1 LSRQLGQARWTDLFI
16 RKPVLAIALSAVI
29 AILGGY
35 GLSSL
40 TVREYPKLVSTSISV
55 NTAYPGASPQT
66 IQSYITEPLSRVLG
80 SVPGL
85 NYLTSS
91 SSQGQSSI
99 TLNMR
104 LNTNPDAALAQT
116 LTKIKQIEPQLPR
129 DSFPPSVNAS
139 SGHRTALMY
148 IAFYSPNDSMRTPQ
162 IVDYVVRNVQPR
174 IQTVA
179 GVAEAQIV
187 PPSISGGNGNNQ
199 AVRIWLEPLKM
210 AARHITATDV
220 RNALAAQNI
229 VAAIGKT
236 KGPMISIPLTS
247 NLELNQPEQFKK
259 LVITTVANKPIYL
272 EDVARVEMGAENYD
286 SRFYFDGHLSVAI
299 GIQTTPSANAL
310 DTAMGVSKQIESL
323 RKQLPPGLAVGLP
336 YNAATF
342 IDSSIHEVVT
352 TISITLAVVM
362 LVIYLFLGSF
372 RGLLIP
378 GIAIPLSLAGAGFF
392 MFLSGY
398 SYNLITLLA
407 FVLAIGLVV
416 DDAIV
421 VVENVHRHID
431 AGRSGFQAAVLSA
444 RELTMPVIVMSTTL
458 VAVFL
463 PVIFTGGL
471 TGILFT
477 EFALTIIFAV
487 LVSMVVAL
495 TLSPVMS
502 GHFLRHTPKQGLAY
516 VLEQAYKRL
525 NHTFDRSLH
534 GFLEIPS
541 AGLVFILATLIAV
554 YFMFTSVRH
563 ELSPPQNSDV
573 IFTVNNVQ
581 PDASPGYIR
590 LYAKQ
595 VLDVLSHLPEKAH
608 SFMVTGFSPAGA
620 GSNGFFAGVTLK
632 SGDAQ
637 ERTAEQIKPKLQAAL
652 NKIAGVQGAAFTPPP
667 LPGSAGLFPIDFVIT
682 SDGSFETLEQIA
694 QQVLAEARQSGKF
707 LFIQKNLKIDQPQYD
722 IRINRKLAAD
732 LGINM
737 RNIAS
742 NLQTMLSGAYVNRFT
757 RNGYAYQVIPQ
768 VPMNHRATYKAL
780 EKIYLRSASGQMV
793 PLSTLVDFKIRVIP
807 QALPQFNRLNSVSL
821 QGVQFPGVSEGDAL
835 AFLKTA
841 TEKASPTVTINYS
854 GASRQF
860 IEQGDTFMVSI
871 LLAIVLIYLLL
882 AAQFN
887 SFRDS
892 LIILFTVPMAAVGA
906 LLLMTPGLASLNI
919 YTQIALI
926 TLVGLITKQGILV
939 VQFANDLQHD
949 EGLGIREAVERAA
962 SIRLRPVLMTTLA
975 MVLGVIPLIIAT
987 GSSAPPR
994 NQLGIV
1000 IAGGL
1005 GIGAFFS
1012 LYIVPLMYLYLARDA
1027 ASMRKTE
1034 DQQRQDLET
1043 LAAEK
1048 QTRGE

>member
-1 LSRQLGQARWTDLFI
+1 MSRRSQQARWTDLFI

-29 AILGGY
+29 AILGAY

-104 LNTNPDAALAQT
+104 LNTNPNAALAQT
-116 LTKIKQIEPQLPR
+116 LTKIKQIEPQLPK

-148 IAFYSPNDSMRTPQ
+148 IAFYSPDDSMRTPQ

-199 AVRIWLEPLKM
+199 AVRIWLDSVKM
-210 AARHITATDV
+210 AARQITASDV
-220 RNALAAQNI
+220 RKALSRQNI
-229 VAAIGKT
+229 VTAIGKT
-236 KGPMISIPLTS
+236 KGPLISIPLTS
-247 NLELNQPEQFKK
+247 NLELTRPEQFKK
-259 LVITTVANKPIYL
+259 LVVTTRANKPIYL
-272 EDVARVEMGAENYD
+272 DDVARVEMGAENYD

-310 DTAMGVSKQIESL
+310 DTAMGVSKQIEAL

-352 TISITLAVVM
+352 TISITLAIVM

-372 RGLLIP
+372 HGLLIP

-431 AGRSGFQAAVLSA
+431 AGRSGFQAAILSA

-458 VAVFL
+458 IAVFL

-477 EFALTIIFAV
+477 EFAMTIIFAV

-502 GHFLRHTPKQGLAY
+502 GHFLQNTPRQGLAY
-516 VLEQAYKRL
+516 VLERTYKRL
-525 NHTFDRSLH
+525 NHAFDRSLH
-534 GFLEIPS
+534 GFLEFPS
-541 AGLVFILATLIAV
+541 AGLVFIAATLIAV

-581 PDASPGYIR
+581 PDASPGYIKI
-590 LYAKQ
+590 YARQ
-595 VLDVLSHLPEKAH
+595 VLKILNSLPEKAH

-620 GSNGFFAGVTLK
+620 GSSGFFAGVTLK
-632 SGDAQ
+632 SG
-637 ERTAEQIKPKLQAAL
+637 ELGGRTAEQIKPKLQASL
-652 NKIAGVQGAAFTPPP
+652 NRIAGVQGAAFTPPP

-694 QQVLAEARQSGKF
+694 QEVLTRARRSGKF
-707 LFIQKNLKIDQPQYD
+707 MFIQKNLKIDQPQYE
-722 IRINRKLAAD
+722 IRIDRKLAAD
-732 LGINM
+732 LGIDM
-737 RNIAS
+737 RKIAG
-742 NLQTMLSGAYVNRFT
+742 NLQTLLSGAYINRFT

-768 VPMNHRATYKAL
+768 VPMNQRATRQAL
-780 EKIYLRSASGQMV
+780 AQIYLRSASGQMV
-793 PLSTLVDFKIRVIP
+793 SLASLVHFKTRVIP

-821 QGVQFPGVSEGDAL
+821 QGVQFPGVSEGEAL
-835 AFLKTA
+835 AFLKST
-841 TEKASPTVTINYS
+841 TEKTSPTVNINYS

-892 LIILFTVPMAAVGA
+892 LIILFTVPMSAAGA

-949 EGLGIREAVERAA
+949 EGLSIREAVEKAA

-975 MVLGVIPLIIAT
+975 MVLGVIPLIMAS

-1000 IAGGL
+1000 IAAGL

-1027 ASMRKTE
+1027 AHLRKTE
-1034 DQQRQDLET
+1034 AQQHRELET
-1043 LAAEK
+1043 LEG
-1048 QTRGE
+1048 GE

>member
-1 LSRQLGQARWTDLFI
+1 MSAKSKQARWTDLFI

-99 TLNMR
+99 ILNMR
-104 LNTNPDAALAQT
+104 LNTNPNAALAQT
-116 LTKIKQIEPQLPR
+116 LTKIKQIEPQLPK

-174 IQTVA
+174 IQTVP

-199 AVRIWLEPLKM
+199 AVRIWLDPLKM
-210 AARHITATDV
+210 AARKVTATDV
-220 RNALAAQNI
+220 RNALASQNI

-247 NLELNQPEQFKK
+247 NLELNKPAQFKK

-310 DTAMGVSKQIESL
+310 DTALGVSKQIEAL

-342 IDSSIHEVVT
+342 IDSSIHEVVA

-407 FVLAIGLVV
+407 FVMAIGLVV

-431 AGRSGFQAAVLSA
+431 AGRSGFQAAILSA

-477 EFALTIIFAV
+477 EFAMTIIFAV

-502 GHFLRHTPKQGLAY
+502 GHFLRHTPKQGLSHF
-516 VLEQAYKRL
+516 LERTYNRL
-525 NHTFDRSLH
+525 NQAFDRSLH
-534 GFLEIPS
+534 GFLEFPS
-541 AGLVFILATLIAV
+541 AGLVFIAATLIAV

-581 PDASPGYIR
+581 PDASPGYIK

-632 SGDAQ
+632 TGGTH
-637 ERTAEQIKPKLQAAL
+637 ERTAEQIKPKLQVAL

-682 SDGSFETLEQIA
+682 SDGPFNTLEQIA
-694 QQVLAEARQSGKF
+694 QQVLTAARKSGKF

-722 IRINRKLAAD
+722 IRINRKIAAD

-737 RNIAS
+737 RDIAS
-742 NLQTMLSGAYVNRFT
+742 NLQTMLSGAYINRFT
-757 RNGYAYQVIPQ
+757 RKGYAYQVIPQ
-768 VPMNHRATYKAL
+768 VPMNYRATRKAL
-780 EKIYLRSASGQMV
+780 KKIYLRSASGRMV
-793 PLSTLVDFKIRVIP
+793 PLSTLVSFKIRVIP

-821 QGVQFPGVSEGDAL
+821 QGVQFPGVSEGEAL
-835 AFLKTA
+835 SFLKTA
-841 TEKASPTVTINYS
+841 TNKASPTVHVDYS

-860 IEQGDTFMVSI
+860 IEQGDTFMISI

-892 LIILFTVPMAAVGA
+892 LIILFTVPMSAAGA

-926 TLVGLITKQGILV
+926 TLIGLITKQGILV

-949 EGLGIREAVERAA
+949 EGLGIREAVEKAA

-1034 DQQRQDLET
+1034 DQQRRDLEA
-1043 LAAEK
+1043 LATEK
-1048 QTRGE
+1048 QTK

>member
-1 LSRQLGQARWTDLFI
+1 MSIQSRQPRWTDLFI

-99 TLNMR
+99 TLNMH

-187 PPSISGGNGNNQ
+187 PPSVSGGNGNNQ
-199 AVRIWLEPLKM
+199 AVRIWLDPVRM

-220 RNALAAQNI
+220 RNALSRQNI

-236 KGPMISIPLTS
+236 KGPLIAIPLTS
-247 NLELNQPEQFKK
+247 NLELNRPEQFKK
-259 LVITTVANKPIYL
+259 LVLTTVANKPIYL

-310 DTAMGVSKQIESL
+310 DTALGVSKQIEAL

-431 AGRSGFQAAVLSA
+431 AGRTGFQAAILSA

-463 PVIFTGGL
+463 PVIFSGGL
-471 TGILFT
+471 TGILFS

-487 LVSMVVAL
+487 LVSMLVAL

-502 GHFLRHTPKQGLAY
+502 GHFLRHTPRQGLAY
-516 VLEQAYKRL
+516 ILERAYNRL
-525 NHTFDRSLH
+525 NQAFDRSLH
-534 GFLEIPS
+534 GFLEFPS
-541 AGLVFILATLIAV
+541 TGLVFIAATLIAV

-581 PDASPGYIR
+581 PNASPGYIK

-595 VLDVLSHLPEKAH
+595 VLKILNKLPEKAH

-632 SGDAQ
+632 SGAAQ

-652 NKIAGVQGAAFTPPP
+652 NQIAGVQGAAFTPPP

-682 SDGSFETLEQIA
+682 SDGPFETLEQIA
-694 QQVLAEARQSGKF
+694 QEVLAEARRSGKF
-707 LFIQKNLKIDQPQYD
+707 MFIQKNLKIDQPQYEIHID
-722 IRINRKLAAD
+722 RKLAAD
-732 LGINM
+732 LGIDM
-737 RNIAS
+737 REIAG
-742 NLQTMLSGAYVNRFT
+742 NLQTLLSGAYINRFT
-757 RNGYAYQVIPQ
+757 RNGYAYQVVPQ
-768 VPMNHRATYKAL
+768 VPMNQRATRQAL
-780 EKIYLRSASGQMV
+780 EHIYLRSAGGQMI
-793 PLSTLVDFKIRVIP
+793 PLSTLASFKTRVIP

-821 QGVQFPGVSEGDAL
+821 QGVQFPGVSEGEAL
-835 AFLKTA
+835 AFLKT
-841 TEKASPTVTINYS
+841 TTQKVSPTANINYS

-860 IEQGDTFMVSI
+860 IEQGDTFIVSI

-892 LIILFTVPMAAVGA
+892 LIILFTVPMSAAGA

-949 EGLGIREAVERAA
+949 EGLGIRKAVEKAA

-975 MVLGVIPLIIAT
+975 MVLGVIPLIIAS

-1027 ASMRKTE
+1027 TSLRETE
-1034 DQQRQDLET
+1034 AQQRRDLE
-1043 LAAEK
+1043 LLDGEK
-1048 QTRGE
+1048 

>member
-1 LSRQLGQARWTDLFI
+1 MSAQSKQARWTDLFI

-116 LTKIKQIEPQLPR
+116 LTKIKQIEPQLPK

-148 IAFYSPNDSMRTPQ
+148 IAFYSPDDSMRTPQ
-162 IVDYVVRNVQPR
+162 IVDYVVRNMQPR
-174 IQTVA
+174 IQTVP

-187 PPSISGGNGNNQ
+187 PPSVSGGNGNNQ
-199 AVRIWLEPLKM
+199 AVRIWLDPLKM
-210 AARHITATDV
+210 AAHHVTAADV
-220 RNALAAQNI
+220 RNALSAQNI

-236 KGPMISIPLTS
+236 KGPLISIPLTS

-259 LVITTVANKPIYL
+259 LVITTVGNTPIYL

-310 DTAMGVSKQIESL
+310 DTAMGVTKQIEAL

-431 AGRSGFQAAVLSA
+431 AGRSGFQAAILSA

-477 EFALTIIFAV
+477 EFAMTMIFAV

-502 GHFLRHTPKQGLAY
+502 GHFLRHTPRRGLAY
-516 VLEQAYKRL
+516 VLERAYNRL
-525 NHTFDRSLH
+525 NHGFDRSLH

-541 AGLVFILATLIAV
+541 AGLLFIVATLIAV

-563 ELSPPQNSDV
+563 ELSPPQNGDV

-595 VLDVLSHLPEKAH
+595 VLNVLSSLPEKAH

-632 SGDAQ
+632 TGEPG

-682 SDGSFETLEQIA
+682 SDGSFKTLEQIA
-694 QQVLAEARQSGKF
+694 GQVLAAARRSGKF
-707 LFIQKNLKIDQPQYD
+707 LFIRKNLKIDQPQYD

-737 RNIAS
+737 RDIAS
-742 NLQTMLSGAYVNRFT
+742 NLQTMLSGAYINRFT
-757 RNGYAYQVIPQ
+757 RNGYAYQVVPQ
-768 VPMNHRATYKAL
+768 VPMKYRATRRSL
-780 EKIYLRSASGQMV
+780 EQIYLRSASGRMV
-793 PLSTLVDFKIRVIP
+793 PLSTLVSFKTRVIP

-841 TEKASPTVTINYS
+841 TEKVSPTVSINYS

-919 YTQIALI
+919 YTQIGLI

-949 EGLGIREAVERAA
+949 EGMGIREAVEKAA

-975 MVLGVIPLIIAT
+975 MVLGVIPLITAT

-1000 IAGGL
+1000 IAAGL

-1027 ASMRKTE
+1027 ASMRETE
-1034 DQQRQDLET
+1034 DQQRRDLKT
-1043 LAAEK
+1043 LEG
-1048 QTRGE
+1048 GE